1 MIIPFKTRKKI
12 DPRKIK
18 EIETLLQ
25 KKTDNKNLRLIRWS
39 DVVSKIVPASRV
51 FKIPFFDSK
60 NIETKSHPWRLCPI
74 GEHWVKR
81 HPKKLSSGK
90 VTDHDGHCRKN
101 KKS

>member
-1 MIIPFKTRKKI
+1 MSLKDQKDIIITFLENLFGKDDKISFYFLKKEKAPSENEVIIPFKTRKKI

-51 FKIPFFDSK
+51 FKNSF
-60 NIETKSHPWRLCPI
+60 L
-74 GEHWVKR
+74 
-81 HPKKLSSGK
+81 
-90 VTDHDGHCRKN
+90 
-101 KKS
+101 